1 MEPLISFEKVNDE
14 LCLYVYDVK
23 IVDINKKLI
32 EEVQKRNSKYYAKLM
47 SNEHIL
53 QEGIFEEGIFT
64 YGIQF
69 LETEGKHKEHYYL
82 GELHNNWR
90 HGYGILKKDKY
101 SFEGNWNY
109 DEYTDDDYII
119 HYSLGDYYKGQVN
132 EYGERD
138 GQGFYKTL
146 SGCIYNGEWK
156 NNETKGYGEYT
167 DIKGNTYKGFW
178 KDSKFHGEGTY
189 IYNDGRSY
197 KGSFEY
203 DLKHG
208 YGDYEWANG
217 EKYMGNWKR
226 GKRNGNG
233 TKITIDNITKN
244 VVFKNGKKVSEE
256 ILS

>member
-14 LCLYVYDVK
+14 LFLYVYDVK

-47 SNEHIL
+47 SNDHIL
-53 QEGIFEEGIFT
+53 QEGIFEDGIFT

-156 NNETKGYGEYT
+156 NDK
-167 DIKGNTYKGFW
+167 
-178 KDSKFHGEGTY
+178 
-189 IYNDGRSY
+189 
-197 KGSFEY
+197 
-203 DLKHG
+203 
-208 YGDYEWANG
+208 
-217 EKYMGNWKR
+217 
-226 GKRNGNG
+226 
-233 TKITIDNITKN
+233 
-244 VVFKNGKKVSEE
+244 
-256 ILS
+256 

>member
-1 MEPLISFEKVNDE
+1 MEHISYSKIDDE
-14 LCLYVYDVK
+14 QSLYVYDIEIADIHTKMVAEVK
-23 IVDINKKLI
+23 
-32 EEVQKRNSKYYAKLM
+32 KRKCQYYAKLM
-47 SNEHIL
+47 SNDEVL
-53 QEGIFEEGIFT
+53 QEGIFEDGIFT

-109 DEYTDDDYII
+109 DEHTDDDYII

-132 EYGERD
+132 QYGERN

-156 NNETKGYGEYT
+156 NNETEGYGEYT
-167 DIKGNTYKGFW
+167 DIIGNTYKGLW
-178 KDSKFHGEGTY
+178 KDSKFNGEGTY

-208 YGDYEWANG
+208 YGVYEWANG